1 MAADAI
7 DVGDLEFG
15 ALISSIQTD
24 EARHAQQG
32 EPTIK
37 VLIENGEKEWGQ
49 FLIDHMFWRDRGESS
64 RCSPDCRWTTPRS
77 RAGE

>member
-1 MAADAI
+1 MAVRYLFDDMFVANDATSIALQLTFTLRPGSPTQSSSAWPPTDAI

-32 EPTIK
+32 EPTI
-37 VLIENGEKEWGQ
+37 
-49 FLIDHMFWRDRGESS
+49 
-64 RCSPDCRWTTPRS
+64 RC
-77 RAGE
+77 